1 MQRQARDSETPKFRE
16 HRLFLRLRAR
26 ALVRHDADVADR
38 NSGADRHARPHAR
51 EDPATPPLCE
61 LCGLLS
67 PAKEKKTAELRAGVM
82 LCLGGAERHRKSPR
96 LVRDPK
102 GDEQRERGP
111 ILVDRCK
118 VGLSLTRASSP
129 SRCRLGGLRSSMFV
143 HLCGI
148 GGACGWRSH
157 IRRYVQT

>member
-1 MQRQARDSETPKFRE
+1 MQPKKRCYETPKFRE

-26 ALVRHDADVADR
+26 ALVRHDADVVECD
-38 NSGADRHARPHAR
+38 SGSDVHARPYAR

-129 SRCRLGGLRSSMFV
+129 SRCRLGGLRSSM
-143 HLCGI
+143 LDPN
-148 GGACGWRSH
+148 GGLGRS
-157 IRRYVQT
+157 RG

>member
-1 MQRQARDSETPKFRE
+1 MIKETPADQRRAF
-16 HRLFLRLRAR
+16 RAR
-26 ALVRHDADVADR
+26 ALVRHDADVVECD
-38 NSGADRHARPHAR
+38 SGSDVHARPHAR

-129 SRCRLGGLRSSMFV
+129 SRCRLGGLRSS
-143 HLCGI
+143 
-148 GGACGWRSH
+148 
-157 IRRYVQT
+157 

>member
-1 MQRQARDSETPKFRE
+1 MIKHVDVTRMSWYQETPADQRRAF
-16 HRLFLRLRAR
+16 RAR
-26 ALVRHDADVADR
+26 ALVRHDADVVECD
-38 NSGADRHARPHAR
+38 SGSDVHARPHAR

-129 SRCRLGGLRSSMFV
+129 SRCRLGGLRSP
-143 HLCGI
+143 
-148 GGACGWRSH
+148 
-157 IRRYVQT
+157 